1 MTTTFLLVRHGETAW
16 NAQGR
21 MMGVSD
27 IPLTTKGKQQARAV
41 GLLLKKY
48 PIDVIYSSPL
58 RRTVQTARAI
68 HAFHKHVPFL
78 LHDALKERNFGSLE
92 GKTYEEV
99 NKVGAPMV
107 YSTAWYYLEYQ
118 PPGGERLRDVIGR
131 AQSFIQNVSKD
142 SEGKT
147 VVVVS
152 HGTFQRAFICALL
165 GIQLHELFD
174 VRFDNTSISIVE
186 YHRSTKG
193 TLHLVN
199 YTTHTE
205 HLL

>member
-1 MTTTFLLVRHGETAW
+1 
-16 NAQGR
+16 
-21 MMGVSD
+21 MGVSD
-27 IPLTTKGKQQARAV
+27 ISLTAKGRSQAHAV
-41 GLLLKKY
+41 ALLLKKY

-68 HAFHKHVPFL
+68 HAFHKHAPFL

-99 NKVGAPMV
+99 NAIGAPMV

-118 PPGGERLRDVIGR
+118 PPGGERLREVLDR
-131 AQSFIQNVSKD
+131 AQVFIRDVDKD

-152 HGTFQRAFICALL
+152 HGTFQRTLICALL

-174 VRFDNTSISIVE
+174 VRFDNTSLTIVE
-186 YHRSTKG
+186 YQKSYKG
-193 TLHLVN
+193 IVHLVN
-199 YTTHTE
+199 YTKHTE